1 MVEDFSAAAEREWV
15 CFVKAFGEVWP
26 SVHHNVKLVAE
37 TLFKPLR
44 NQVSLSKV
52 TINKVHRHKLIQN
65 FLQERPAVFPQEYAP
80 KCFLREHYAFL
91 LSNKQRVRSLV
102 EAKLQHFMTQPRC
115 AETVEPPLLSAHF
128 MKSLNSVKSKV
139 AREHLSPEDDEQVK
153 LKVFLRDVFRLRV

>member
-15 CFVKAFGEVWP
+15 CFVKAVREVWP
-26 SVHHNVKLVAE
+26 SVHHNVKLWAE
-37 TLFKPLR
+37 TVFRPLR
-44 NQVSLSKV
+44 SQVSLHKV
-52 TINKVHRHKLIQN
+52 TINKVLRHALIRN
-65 FLQERPAVFPQEYAP
+65 FLQERHAVFPQESAP
-80 KCFLREHYAFL
+80 RCFLREHYAFL
-91 LSNKQRVRSLV
+91 LANKPRVRSLV

-128 MKSLNSVKSKV
+128 MKSLNSIRSKV

>member
-1 MVEDFSAAAEREWV
+1 MAEDFSAAAEREWV

-26 SVHHNVKLVAE
+26 SVHHNVKLMAQ
-37 TLFKPLR
+37 TLFKPLK
-44 NQVSLSKV
+44 NQVKLNNP
-52 TINKVHRHKLIQN
+52 TINKVYNHELIKN

-91 LSNKQRVRSLV
+91 LANKPRVRSLV
-102 EAKLQHFMTQPRC
+102 EAKLSHFMKHPRC